1 MTRSTNKQPIVIDI
15 DANSPKETGEDSN
28 ITPDSP
34 GQGNNQENDTVAQD
48 GREELSTIEPKQAP
62 EPVIISPQ
70 PRLIIDESADD
81 QNNADT
87 EENNSADARRLTSD
101 EAKEGESNLENI
113 AVSAPMSLSQEGNF
127 NSGTHSAEEHGIA
140 QVLVDAAL
148 STPALELGHVEIKQ
162 ERLSPV
168 QDVLARN
175 VAANVIAGMASCG
188 LMSGQ
193 SDPLLCD
200 ESKSSIVVKTEK
212 DGSLDGQAI
221 HNTIQH
227 YLAGSESQLVIPD
240 IKEEDDKKN
249 IPLIK
254 AEPFALSG
262 AGSAVGSVT
271 ISPSGSIVTAAQA
284 GAGGN
289 LWSTG
294 PMSVSCLWC
303 KSSFRSLVELL
314 NHLFVYG
321 YQASTQ
327 AFKCWYC
334 QKDYADERSWH
345 THLQQ
350 AHHKLSLLT
359 CLMCRQYFHMETD
372 LRLHNVIH
380 HDDPGAK
387 KRKLRRKAEP
397 HKNKVI
403 FECPVC
409 KLSMIMCLPLVAYEH
424 LITHQGREIN
434 NDNLGTFRLPSEDPL
449 KGIGNDSAL
458 NIDSKE
464 GITEITTQEVE
475 QPTFIVTTEKRWR
488 RPATKVVM
496 SERLVTDAEAAQL
509 NSHREITPAEMPQ
522 ISRATQPH
530 GDQTARQGSKKRP
543 SSPQTAQP
551 TKVHRSDIP
560 SSAGKVSIIDP
571 AKQSRMKVQLTKL
584 SPQKLEK
591 YKVPGTS
598 GSYKIPESDEF
609 LDMKP
614 IKTEPDE
621 VQDLPIIKMR
631 NPIKLYHYPQT
642 VTATGQ
648 AKQAEQWK
656 GPVSIVRGKD
666 GKRTTAILVPRKDVP
681 TSFEKQRD
689 NIIVKQIKEE
699 KQFEKRCC
707 KVFADPLKMVPKET
721 LEWKDNRTAFA
732 CLWCKLHFPKPG
744 DFIQH
749 LKQHCKHGG
758 GGVFVCQG
766 CTAIFSSELQL
777 YKHALYVHTNSGRN
791 NYQCDKCDTTFCIP
805 SGEFL

>member
-175 VAANVIAGMASCG
+175 VAANVIAGMASSG

-227 YLAGSESQLVIPD
+227 YLAGSESQLIVPD

-303 KSSFRSLVELL
+303 KSSFRSLVEL
-314 NHLFVYG
+314 
-321 YQASTQ
+321 
-327 AFKCWYC
+327 
-334 QKDYADERSWH
+334 
-345 THLQQ
+345 
-350 AHHKLSLLT
+350 
-359 CLMCRQYFHMETD
+359 
-372 LRLHNVIH
+372 
-380 HDDPGAK
+380 
-387 KRKLRRKAEP
+387 
-397 HKNKVI
+397 
-403 FECPVC
+403 
-409 KLSMIMCLPLVAYEH
+409 
-424 LITHQGREIN
+424 
-434 NDNLGTFRLPSEDPL
+434 
-449 KGIGNDSAL
+449 
-458 NIDSKE
+458 
-464 GITEITTQEVE
+464 
-475 QPTFIVTTEKRWR
+475 
-488 RPATKVVM
+488 
-496 SERLVTDAEAAQL
+496 
-509 NSHREITPAEMPQ
+509 
-522 ISRATQPH
+522 
-530 GDQTARQGSKKRP
+530 
-543 SSPQTAQP
+543 
-551 TKVHRSDIP
+551 
-560 SSAGKVSIIDP
+560 
-571 AKQSRMKVQLTKL
+571 
-584 SPQKLEK
+584 
-591 YKVPGTS
+591 
-598 GSYKIPESDEF
+598 
-609 LDMKP
+609 
-614 IKTEPDE
+614 
-621 VQDLPIIKMR
+621 
-631 NPIKLYHYPQT
+631 
-642 VTATGQ
+642 
-648 AKQAEQWK
+648 
-656 GPVSIVRGKD
+656 
-666 GKRTTAILVPRKDVP
+666 
-681 TSFEKQRD
+681 
-689 NIIVKQIKEE
+689 
-699 KQFEKRCC
+699 
-707 KVFADPLKMVPKET
+707 
-721 LEWKDNRTAFA
+721 
-732 CLWCKLHFPKPG
+732 
-744 DFIQH
+744 
-749 LKQHCKHGG
+749 
-758 GGVFVCQG
+758 
-766 CTAIFSSELQL
+766 
-777 YKHALYVHTNSGRN
+777 
-791 NYQCDKCDTTFCIP
+791 
-805 SGEFL
+805 